1 MKRIINALPVLVATG
16 GLIGIVVLIV
26 WAVKSYFIYISE
38 VPKEIGAALV
48 AGTVTILVATLT
60 ITIGR
65 YFERKRELDALYR
78 EKKTEIYDSFLRKF
92 FSMSEAGG
100 RSNDEPDPELVDF
113 LREFT
118 RTLILWSGPNVINA
132 FLNWKDHLAKGR
144 PDAKSIFLTED
155 LLTAIR
161 LDLRHSNTGLNKGYF
176 ARIYLRESTLFLAA
190 AANNPNVSL
199 AEISELEK
207 LLTNV
212 ADSA

>member
-1 MKRIINALPVLVATG
+1 MKRLAKSLPMLFAIGFLAGVAAF
-16 GLIGIVVLIV
+16 LF
-26 WAVKSYFIYISE
+26 WAVKSYFTYISA
-38 VPKEIGAALV
+38 VPKELGAALV
-48 AGTVTILVATLT
+48 AGTVTVLVATLT
-60 ITIGR
+60 VTIGR

-78 EKKTEIYDSFLRKF
+78 EKKTEIYDAFLKKF
-92 FSMSEAGG
+92 FSVSETGG
-100 RSNDEPDPELVDF
+100 SSSDEPDPDLVDF

-132 FLNWKDHLAKGR
+132 FLNWKDHLAKGS

-176 ARIYLRESTLFLAA
+176 ARIYLRESALFLAVA
-190 AANNPNVSL
+190 AKNPNVSL

-207 LLTNV
+207 SFAKAAGNG
-212 ADSA
+212 